1 MSAIRQA
8 LAKLD
13 SAVGKLEGSTNTL
26 ETSIEARQQDMFGSA
41 NGSVSPAIVAQKLD
55 SAIQKVESVLKE
67 TA

>member
-13 SAVGKLEGSTNTL
+13 SAVGKLEGSANGL
-26 ETSIEARQQDMFGSA
+26 ETSLEARQQDMFG
-41 NGSVSPAIVAQKLD
+41 GSISPAAVAQKLD
-55 SAIQKVESVLKE
+55 SAIEKVESVLKE

>member
-13 SAVGKLEGSTNTL
+13 SAVGKLEGASNGL
-26 ETSIEARQQDMFGSA
+26 ETSIEARQQDMFG
-41 NGSVSPAIVAQKLD
+41 GVTVTPAAVAQKLD
-55 SAIQKVESVLKE
+55 SAIQKVETVLKE

>member
-13 SAVGKLEGSTNTL
+13 NAVGKLEGSTNGFESSL
-26 ETSIEARQQDMFGSA
+26 EARQQDMFGGP
-41 NGSVSPAIVAQKLD
+41 NVNPAFVAQKLD
-55 SAIQKVESVLKE
+55 SAIEKVEAVLKE